1 MYRLVV
7 MHFNT
12 TSVTSTAPGS
22 LNSTQS
28 KITFYVLHVLPELIA
43 VTVVLGINARQTFET
58 GLWGD
63 VMRPMDKEL
72 VKQSGAQ

>member
-1 MYRLVV
+1 
-7 MHFNT
+7 MHFYT

-28 KITFYVLHVLPELIA
+28 KITFYIFHIVPELIA
-43 VTVVLGINARQTFET
+43 AAIILGINARQTFDT

-63 VMRPMDKEL
+63 VMRPMEKDL